1 MLIHVF
7 VTFHSCEAKTIFLY
21 KKNTILYRKKIYE
34 TIATCCFAAAPNRVN
49 RDICLTNAN
58 QTEKLCR
65 PVNMASYEATQSS
78 HQSITSEDFRSCTAS
93 ENVQLPSS
101 DVIICTNRRRRT
113 TTGGPK
119 VRPAGPGRMD
129 QRTVLHRPVE
139 LLVRCSDQ
147 NKMEMNLYFY
157 LNRRKAYRRGRGSLG
172 DPTKHTIE
180 VYAVSRFHR

>member
-1 MLIHVF
+1 MYLLLFIH
-7 VTFHSCEAKTIFLY
+7 AKPRQFFYIRKIQFCTE
-21 KKNTILYRKKIYE
+21 KNAS
-34 TIATCCFAAAPNRVN
+34 IATCCFAAAPNRVN

-113 TTGGPK
+113 TTGGWPTQGTTC
-119 VRPAGPGRMD
+119 RAW
-129 QRTVLHRPVE
+129 T
-139 LLVRCSDQ
+139 
-147 NKMEMNLYFY
+147 N
-157 LNRRKAYRRGRGSLG
+157 GST
-172 DPTKHTIE
+172 DSS
-180 VYAVSRFHR
+180 ASAS

>member
-1 MLIHVF
+1 MDG
-7 VTFHSCEAKTIFLY
+7 
-21 KKNTILYRKKIYE
+21 R
-34 TIATCCFAAAPNRVN
+34 
-49 RDICLTNAN
+49 
-58 QTEKLCR
+58 
-65 PVNMASYEATQSS
+65 
-78 HQSITSEDFRSCTAS
+78 
-93 ENVQLPSS
+93 
-101 DVIICTNRRRRT
+101 
-113 TTGGPK
+113 PK